1 MPVEQTTQK
10 SAYQS
15 LLEAAT
21 MQSVPK
27 ISFYSLSIFFLFL
40 NSNLTTVKSQICKT
54 NGGPSSF
61 KKCVIPFKWNGKTYN
76 KCPPDLEKPEKFW
89 CSTKV
94 DTNGV
99 HIPKIGKFFSESA
112 IRFSNLQNK
121 ITNWKLK
128 FEIPT
133 HNNEPL
139 IQILSSG
146 K

>member
-1 MPVEQTTQK
+1 MLVPVEQTTQK

-27 ISFYSLSIFFLFL
+27 ISFYYLSTLFL
-40 NSNLTTVKSQICKT
+40 IFHNLTRVEAQICKT
-54 NGGPSSF
+54 SGGPSSN

-76 KCPPDLEKPEKFW
+76 KCPPDPEKTGKYW

-94 DTNGV
+94 DNNGV
-99 HIPKIGKFFSESA
+99 HIPKIGRDA
-112 IRFSNLQNK
+112 LA
-121 ITNWKLK
+121 LY
-128 FEIPT
+128 FEKGPKMTIFMRV
-133 HNNEPL
+133 E
-139 IQILSSG
+139 